1 MPTVRS
7 SFPDLISDVTS
18 SAECGYWWKNR
29 NEGIISCSKTT
40 QFFFFLEILWSFPIP
55 QLLVVAIWNQC
66 FFHPHPHSPRHSG
79 NINLQTMDYL
89 EVINTSWTTSYED
102 ITSIYALLATSLA
115 PIPLL
120 FLRKQSIETQ
130 KHPFS
135 IPSINI
141 SSLRK
146 LFFFLKVSKESV
158 GKRSHNGKL
167 SYVWVDQGWL
177 VGERKKVVM
186 YDIFL
191 FNQNVS
197 QRIFTQWVSY

>member
-1 MPTVRS
+1 M
-7 SFPDLISDVTS
+7 
-18 SAECGYWWKNR
+18 
-29 NEGIISCSKTT
+29 
-40 QFFFFLEILWSFPIP
+40 
-55 QLLVVAIWNQC
+55 
-66 FFHPHPHSPRHSG
+66 
-79 NINLQTMDYL
+79 
-89 EVINTSWTTSYED
+89 NTSWTTSYED

-120 FLRKQSIETQ
+120 FLRKQSIETLLYS
-130 KHPFS
+130 KYKYFFTE
-135 IPSINI
+135 NV
-141 SSLRK
+141 
-146 LFFFLKVSKESV
+146 FFFLKVSKESV
-158 GKRSHNGKL
+158 GKRSHSGKL